1 MNALACG
8 RFRVAYTIRVMSDAK
23 SRTHPSEVQT
33 SNPNLDTFLRTS
45 TVLGAVHTLFTV
57 SGQIFLGCGKFH
69 ILISHRQGDRSSAEI
84 SDLEVD
90 AT

>member
-45 TVLGAVHTLFTV
+45 TVLGAVHTSFTV
-57 SGQIFLGCGKFH
+57 SGQIFLGCEKFH